1 LTDILAKSS
10 EGIHGLYVEAL
21 CGGLDE
27 VLRDYR
33 CVLAQIEKV
42 ILQTGDA
49 RLSHLQH
56 KIVIINLVSFLSLL
70 SN

>member
-1 LTDILAKSS
+1 
-10 EGIHGLYVEAL
+10 LYVEAF

-27 VLRDYR
+27 VLMDYR
-33 CVLAQIEKV
+33 MVLAQIEKV

-56 KIVIINLVSFLSLL
+56 KIVSEIII
-70 SN
+70 